1 MQTKKNKLN
10 RNNIVYGLDFGTTSL
25 KISKNELIDSHD
37 FKVIDYLKINYPE
50 HLTKKVTDFTQ
61 FKDYIVRS
69 FNKIDGEPDETKL
82 IERKV
87 LVTLPM
93 SHYTSRIIPVS
104 MPISGNRV
112 EHEHKVDLINM
123 AREKCKGGIIL
134 HTAPLTY
141 RIDGKV
147 IKDPIF
153 RTGSELSMDL
163 FVVSYNE
170 FIFEQFN
177 NLISSLNMQL
187 GKFIAPPFSF
197 INLFLNKAGAKERE
211 QDVFCIDVGGEVTF
225 AYYISNGLL
234 RNFISLPYGGD
245 IMSRDLAYVLKTKMS
260 DAEKLKV
267 TYASMDSEI
276 EKDDILNKEFNYSL
290 KEINQVVAARYEE
303 IIAMIEDEMEIS
315 TIVDNRPKLL
325 LLGKGNPAGADKF
338 LSERWDLEVFDVSS
352 ISSQPEHIYAV
363 GNIHY
368 SQNNEI
374 FLYDSASIQKSIFT
388 RMFRA
393 VEDLF

>member
-1 MQTKKNKLN
+1 MQAKNNKIN
-10 RNNIVYGLDFGTTSL
+10 KNNIIYGLDFGTTSL

-37 FKVIDYLKINYPE
+37 FKVLDYLRIRYPE
-50 HLTKKVTDFTQ
+50 PLTKKMLDFNQ
-61 FKDYIVRS
+61 FKDFIIRS
-69 FNKIDGEPDETKL
+69 FNRIDGGDESAA

-93 SHYTSRIIPVS
+93 SHYSSRVIPVS
-104 MPISGNRV
+104 IPITGNRV
-112 EHEHKVDLINM
+112 EHEHKVELITK
-123 AREKCKGGIIL
+123 AREKCKGVTIL

-177 NLISSLNMQL
+177 NMISSHNMQL

-197 INLFLNKAGAKERE
+197 INLFLNKAGAKEKE
-211 QDVFCIDVGGEVTF
+211 QDVFCIDMGGEVTY

-234 RNFISLPYGGD
+234 RNFISLPYGGEIITRD
-245 IMSRDLAYVLKTKMS
+245 IAYVLKTKMS
-260 DAEKLKV
+260 DAEKLKI
-267 TYASMDSEI
+267 TYSSLNTDI

-290 KEINQVVAARYEE
+290 KEINQIVSARYEE
-303 IIAMIEDEMEIS
+303 IITMIEDEIEVP

-325 LLGKGNPAGADKF
+325 LLGKGHPLGADKF
-338 LSERWDLEVFDVSS
+338 LTERWDLELFDVST

-374 FLYDSASIQKSIFT
+374 FLYDVAPTSSSIFT